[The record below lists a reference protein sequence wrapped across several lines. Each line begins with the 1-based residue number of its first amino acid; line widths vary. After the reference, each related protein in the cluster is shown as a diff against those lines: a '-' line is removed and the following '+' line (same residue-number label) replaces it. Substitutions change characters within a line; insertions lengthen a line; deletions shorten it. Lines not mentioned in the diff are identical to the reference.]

1 LKWKKHM
8 DVCRWESEMM
18 ARIMTRFP
26 STSGKVEKE

>member
-1 LKWKKHM
+1 M
-8 DVCRWESEMM
+8 DMCRWESEMM